1 MAKALIGSVVAPR
14 DLRVAEEL
22 AALRGRVRRL
32 EAEVAQLRAER
43 DERIAREL
51 LTMAH
56 PEAEPALAR

>member
-22 AALRGRVRRL
+22 AALRARVRRL
-32 EAEVAQLRAER
+32 EAEVAELRAER
-43 DERIAREL
+43 DERIAHEL

-56 PEAEPALAR
+56 PEVEPALSR